1 MHFSFLTYEDINP
14 EVLPISHSRNLK
26 ASGSKVC
33 LKLHTWYRK
42 LYEDPRLSDLK
53 PHILPHRDKEGA
65 MKKPASGQHRDHTDS
80 FPQGATCLPVGSSFP
95 LTNFQLPG
103 LFLLFPQMFQSLMEF
118 PLKEIKTS

>member
-1 MHFSFLTYEDINP
+1 MHFSILTYSDINP
-14 EVLPISHSRNLK
+14 EVLPISHSRNFK

-65 MKKPASGQHRDHTDS
+65 MRKPAS
-80 FPQGATCLPVGSSFP
+80 AAL
-95 LTNFQLPG
+95 
-103 LFLLFPQMFQSLMEF
+103 
-118 PLKEIKTS
+118 